1 MVVYR
6 VSFVGT
12 RLTDAEK
19 AALTAA
25 GAAWEGTECGAEGP
39 CRHRALVNAT
49 TEQEAIAAVRTVLE
63 TDGSLSDYAAAPV
76 RDSRGEVWR
85 GLFYRSW
92 HEIDWGIPERAGF
105 TEVEREVLW
114 ALADD
119 HEPVWTIVRDPDV
132 HANRVEIEAALA
144 QLERKALIDK
154 RIAASGEPGH
164 ETEPVPWWA
173 ITDEGWD
180 LLGFIKS
187 PRYR

>member
-49 TEQEAIAAVRTVLE
+49 TEQEAIAAVRTVLGA
-63 TDGSLSDYAAAPV
+63 DGSLGNYDAAPV

-85 GLFYRSW
+85 GPFYRSW
-92 HEIDWGIPERAGF
+92 HEIDWGTPERATL
-105 TEVEREVLW
+105 TELERTLLG
-114 ALADD
+114 ALTND
-119 HEPVWTIVRDPDV
+119 HEPVWTIVKDRYV

-154 RIAASGEPGH
+154 RISASGESGH
-164 ETEPVPWWA
+164 ETEPVLWWA
-173 ITDEGWD
+173 ITHEGWD
-180 LLGFIKS
+180 LLGLIPS